1 MIVRIM
7 GEGQYKVSS
16 SLLDEL
22 NIIDNRIVDYVA
34 ADNETGYTQELI
46 RLIAAV
52 KEKGE
57 PLDADQIIESD
68 IILPP
73 EDLTLDEARAIF
85 RGSGLIED

>member
-52 KEKGE
+52 KEKGK

-68 IILPP
+68 IIVPP

-85 RGSGLIED
+85 SGSGLIED